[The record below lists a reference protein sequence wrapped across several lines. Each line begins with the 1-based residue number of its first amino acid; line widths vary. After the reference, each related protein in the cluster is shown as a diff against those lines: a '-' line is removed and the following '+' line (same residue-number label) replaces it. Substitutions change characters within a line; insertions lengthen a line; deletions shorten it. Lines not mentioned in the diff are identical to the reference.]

1 MADEYSFTDQQ
12 REMLEELLKPDYD
25 DIFLSLI
32 GNYQPDGMP
41 IGPVDISDIQGTLP
55 DDLDPLRESIVLT
68 AYQLLGKVTYFWG
81 GKSLV
86 LGWDS
91 RWGTPTTVTAPGS
104 GSTGKVLPFGLDC
117 SGFVDWTFYNATSGA
132 YLPGRG
138 GGAASQHGYCT
149 NIAWSDALPGD
160 LVFYADDSHVGI
172 VCGYDSVGQS
182 PRHPLLRRA
191 EWRGRDRARGL
202 CRRSQTGFV
211 YGLVQFASFVRH
223 SLLALVNS
231 FLSFFLRYLAYQIER
246 RLQWKQE
253 KNLCAML
260 PVTLHTRVRQEQEKA
275 GMTLG
280 EYVEAMITEYYDW
293 KDGKIMTGEMRTLAA
308 QIPAE
313 LFDRLDRYLKE
324 RGIKKKDFLVDII
337 TRALEEAEAAEVTET
352 ITETPPNDD
361 GEAILHDEPD
371 EQPEADE
378 I

>member
-1 MADEYSFTDQQ
+1 M
-12 REMLEELLKPDYD
+12 EE
-25 DIFLSLI
+25 
-32 GNYQPDGMP
+32 
-41 IGPVDISDIQGTLP
+41 
-55 DDLDPLRESIVLT
+55 R
-68 AYQLLGKVTYFWG
+68 
-81 GKSLV
+81 
-86 LGWDS
+86 
-91 RWGTPTTVTAPGS
+91 
-104 GSTGKVLPFGLDC
+104 
-117 SGFVDWTFYNATSGA
+117 
-132 YLPGRG
+132 
-138 GGAASQHGYCT
+138 
-149 NIAWSDALPGD
+149 
-160 LVFYADDSHVGI
+160 
-172 VCGYDSVGQS
+172 
-182 PRHPLLRRA
+182 
-191 EWRGRDRARGL
+191 
-202 CRRSQTGFV
+202 
-211 YGLVQFASFVRH
+211 
-223 SLLALVNS
+223 
-231 FLSFFLRYLAYQIER
+231 
-246 RLQWKQE
+246 

-378 I
+378 T